1 MGCAW
6 RGPANAVPELG
17 LPTDDK
23 PVFDALREAGATWDL
38 AYRVAQ
44 RIRDMAAGNVIARL
58 DAEAMATCRVVEVVM
73 FVMAVLASGVIA
85 IATVVFPYPR
95 AQAFGQ
101 PAPGEASPGALPSRA
116 EGDPAAQ

>member
-6 RGPANAVPELG
+6 RGPENAVPELG

-23 PVFDALREAGATWDL
+23 SVFDALREAGATWDL

-58 DAEAMATCRVVEVVM
+58 DAGAMATRRGVEV
-73 FVMAVLASGVIA
+73 VMAVLASVVIA

-95 AQAFGQ
+95 APALGQ
-101 PAPGEASPGALPSRA
+101 PAPGDASPGALPSRT
-116 EGDPAAQ
+116 EGDPVAQ